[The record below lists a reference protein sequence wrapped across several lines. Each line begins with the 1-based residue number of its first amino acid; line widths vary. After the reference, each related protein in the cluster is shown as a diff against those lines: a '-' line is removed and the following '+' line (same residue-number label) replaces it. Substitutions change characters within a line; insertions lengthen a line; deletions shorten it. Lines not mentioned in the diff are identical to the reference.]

1 MLCYSC
7 IAWSFCFFFFHISDQ
22 SCLLQHFRAMQF
34 LGNYFKVQI
43 GYTSRYMWNSETCVH
58 FPLPYLSVQLQTIQ
72 LSLWRNRKYRWAA
85 WAITRDSATVFKL
98 SNLSSSL
105 IFTKELNFLK
115 DSVNVICPVCES
127 VLQASSLTHLV
138 SILSSSLFLDSSYIF
153 CHTVFIL
160 CESHWFTE
168 RLLSKLAVF
177 NRKPTWQVLS
187 EALGSAFGV
196 PFYEY

>member
-1 MLCYSC
+1 M
-7 IAWSFCFFFFHISDQ
+7 
-22 SCLLQHFRAMQF
+22 
-34 LGNYFKVQI
+34 
-43 GYTSRYMWNSETCVH
+43 
-58 FPLPYLSVQLQTIQ
+58 
-72 LSLWRNRKYRWAA
+72 SL

-98 SNLSSSL
+98 SNFSSSL

-138 SILSSSLFLDSSYIF
+138 SVLSSSLFLDSAYIF

-177 NRKPTWQVLS
+177 NRKPTWQVFIWS
-187 EALGSAFGV
+187 FGECFWSSFLWILRFWSSFLWV
-196 PFYEY
+196 LRCDWEGVCTTLPGK